1 MNKEKESKQR
11 FKRIINGKE
20 NQGYTNWK
28 KWVLDEIK
36 GYDDEK
42 MQNIIKRYEIKME
55 REERDERANLF
66 SLVSQYIVI
75 FAALVPY
82 LGNIVLTSVCTQIG
96 VYNFE
101 TNAQMQQEFSNIV
114 RNTLQEIGELLSQ
127 TGAIVAIGCVI
138 LIGLAR
144 CVDTYMSGRNSW
156 NIAYYKEMLNV
167 LKEKMQTE
175 ERTYIISVS
184 KQELKSVD

>member
-11 FKRIINGKE
+11 FKKIIKGKE

-28 KWVLDEIK
+28 KWVLEEIK
-36 GYDDEK
+36 DYDDEK
-42 MQNIIKRYEIKME
+42 MQNIIKRYEIKLE
-55 REERDERANLF
+55 REERDESANLF
-66 SLVSQYIVI
+66 SLVSQYIVVFI
-75 FAALVPY
+75 ALVPY

-101 TNAQMQQEFSNIV
+101 TNEQMQQEFLNIV
-114 RNTLQEIGELLSQ
+114 RDLLQEIGDQLSK
-127 TGAIVAIGCVI
+127 TGSDVALGCIVFIA
-138 LIGLAR
+138 LAR
-144 CVDTYMSGRNSW
+144 CVDLYMSGRNSW
-156 NIAYYKEMLNV
+156 NIAYYKEMLSV